1 MLWIFNLIKYILEN
15 LCFATALVSF
25 FIFFLITDEKKEDY
39 KEYTSVSKPALN
51 LYIFIFLLILLI
63 NSLFPKVKLNFI
75 LKYIKIIESQVIKT
89 GILFLL
95 GIIYFASNNKPQ
107 LLSGMFLF
115 VCGFAMSIIELLF
128 DCTILKNQTLN
139 SHNSSADNSK
149 IQSNQV
155 EIEMKKDTNPYNI
168 PEDF

>member
-155 EIEMKKDTNPYNI
+155 EIDMKKDSNPYNI

>member
-25 FIFFLITDEKKEDY
+25 FIFYLITDEKREDY
-39 KEYTSVSKPALN
+39 IEYTSVSKSALN
-51 LYIFIFLLILLI
+51 LYMFTFLIILLF

-75 LKYIKIIESQVIKT
+75 LKYIKIIESQKIKT

-95 GIIYFASNNKPQ
+95 GITYYASNNKPQ

-128 DCTILKNQTLN
+128 DCTILKNQTLT

-155 EIEMKKDTNPYNI
+155 EIEVKKETNPYNI

>member
-25 FIFFLITDEKKEDY
+25 FIFYLLTDEKREDY
-39 KEYTSVSKPALN
+39 IEYTSVSKSALN
-51 LYIFIFLLILLI
+51 LYMFTFLIILLF

-75 LKYIKIIESQVIKT
+75 LKYIKIIESQKIKT

-95 GIIYFASNNKPQ
+95 GITYYASNNKPQ

-128 DCTILKNQTLN
+128 DCTILKNQTLT

-155 EIEMKKDTNPYNI
+155 EIEIKKETNPYNI

>member
-25 FIFFLITDEKKEDY
+25 FIFYLLTDEKREDY
-39 KEYTSVSKPALN
+39 IEYTSVSKSALN
-51 LYIFIFLLILLI
+51 LYMFTFLIILLF

-75 LKYIKIIESQVIKT
+75 LKYIKIIESQKIKT

-95 GIIYFASNNKPQ
+95 GITYYASNNKPQ

-128 DCTILKNQTLN
+128 DCTILNNQTLT

-155 EIEMKKDTNPYNI
+155 EIEIKKETNPYNI

>member
-25 FIFFLITDEKKEDY
+25 FIFYLLTDEKREDY
-39 KEYTSVSKPALN
+39 IEYTSVSKSALN
-51 LYIFIFLLILLI
+51 LYMFTFLIILLF

-75 LKYIKIIESQVIKT
+75 LKYIKIIESQKIKT

-95 GIIYFASNNKPQ
+95 GITYYASNNKPQ

-128 DCTILKNQTLN
+128 DCTILKNQTLT

-155 EIEMKKDTNPYNI
+155 EIEIKKDSNPYNI

>member
-15 LCFATALVSF
+15 LCFITALVSY
-25 FIFFLITDEKKEDY
+25 FIFFLLTDEKREDY
-39 KEYTSVSKPALN
+39 KEYTSVTKSVLTF
-51 LYIFIFLLILLI
+51 YIFILLIILLF

-107 LLSGMFLF
+107 LLSGMFFF

-128 DCTILKNQTLN
+128 DCTILTNEELN
-139 SHNSSADNSK
+139 SHNSSAENSK

-155 EIEMKKDTNPYNI
+155 EIEIKKETNPYNI

>member
-15 LCFATALVSF
+15 LCFITALVSY
-25 FIFFLITDEKKEDY
+25 FIFFLLTDEKREDY
-39 KEYTSVSKPALN
+39 IEYTSVSKSALN
-51 LYIFIFLLILLI
+51 LYMFTFLIILLF

-75 LKYIKIIESQVIKT
+75 LKYIKIIESQKIKT

-95 GIIYFASNNKPQ
+95 GITYYASNNKPQ

-128 DCTILKNQTLN
+128 DCTILNNQTLT

>member
-25 FIFFLITDEKKEDY
+25 FIFYLLTDEKKEDY
-39 KEYTSVSKPALN
+39 IEYTSVSKSALN
-51 LYIFIFLLILLI
+51 LYMFTFLIILLF

-75 LKYIKIIESQVIKT
+75 LKYIKIIESQKIKT

-95 GIIYFASNNKPQ
+95 GITYYASNNKPQ

-128 DCTILKNQTLN
+128 DCTILNNQTLT

-155 EIEMKKDTNPYNI
+155 EIEIKKETNPYNI

>member
-25 FIFFLITDEKKEDY
+25 FIFYLLTDEKREDY
-39 KEYTSVSKPALN
+39 IEYTSVSKSALN
-51 LYIFIFLLILLI
+51 LYMFTFLIILLF

-75 LKYIKIIESQVIKT
+75 LKYIKIIESQKIKT

-95 GIIYFASNNKPQ
+95 GITYYASNNKPQ

-128 DCTILKNQTLN
+128 DCTILTNEELN